1 MATRP
6 SRYRSS
12 TSASNKPAT
21 TKAAEV
27 LQSLLHGAQA
37 VISPPSSSPSR
48 QQLLPTD
55 QPHAATPPRRRTV
68 GGYPDIQALLKY
80 ARQIHQYLTALS
92 PPSTAQD
99 DFRHMH
105 GFQLL
110 LSILR
115 SFSGFYNPQVRSEP
129 EKRALFELLH
139 VTLAV
144 LSAALRG
151 HHGNRRYFRHRV
163 EGGGWEALEQ
173 VIASIGLGVSD
184 SDLWGN
190 CQLFGK
196 LLSFALDD
204 QRMDELSQWIAEV
217 SIGHSP
223 SKSKAAAR
231 DLPQGEAEEVKTG
244 RGGTGTEA
252 PGNTPK
258 DSESGTETDESDK
271 YASKDESFEH
281 VSKEDAAEEV
291 GGPEDVF
298 DVSHM
303 KKKLGEIIG
312 PKTEL
317 QNAQVMRTVIGFW
330 ECIPRSQGGNT
341 DPISLLVLDTVSALL
356 RISLANLAALHS
368 TGILSRFLR
377 LYFADKSPLSSDER
391 ERILPICQSLMYLGV
406 NQLSDAQFLLSSS
419 DPAASVFCLEMA
431 SKYTGPPF
439 VQFDLSHCGHSSI
452 ELPNLGRPFP
462 PMAGNGFTFTCWMRI
477 DNFDPRSHT
486 TIFGVF
492 DASQTCFL
500 LLYLERDTRN
510 FILQTSVISSR
521 PSVRFRSVSFRE
533 KEWYHVALVH
543 RRGKARASLYVNGEF
558 VEQVKAAYPVP
569 PPTVPTGAA
578 ESFVSFGSSN
588 RGKPIPVQAFLG
600 TPKDLSLQVGPGL
613 VFSKWSL
620 ASAHLFEETLSDD
633 FIAVHYRLGP
643 RYQANYQDSL
653 GGFQTY
659 TASARLALR
668 NDFNGGKD
676 DNSDILRA
684 IRDKAASIVPE
695 QKILMS
701 TLPRSTFRTD
711 GTFFESLLF
720 RSLSRASAANLLS
733 LTTKSGTAIAINGA
747 LPCINDAL
755 VRSHGVSILAGDPV
769 LVTPFYFDDNL
780 WRLAGFS
787 SLALKLVER
796 TTTAEE
802 LLRATE
808 MVFHCINSSWRNS
821 DAMERDN
828 GYSIL
833 SMLLRAKLKTGPQSS
848 LLTLTTSAPFT
859 SESSGWKATPVTGDR
874 QETSLRMLKLV
885 LSFVGYDHA
894 NPLESLII
902 NPLAYRILLIDFDT
916 WRKAPP
922 DTQQLYYEQFDT
934 FAVMSKFHQ
943 FNSRRL
949 LRMRIIKRLLD
960 AMKVETVSE
969 EILPYFLKSFES
981 LVRCNYNAEVHRA
994 LALYITYALHTP
1006 PTANLPRTPRPL
1018 GAAGRSS
1025 ASLAGSMP
1033 RRHTGES
1040 SSGAGGS
1047 ESSSSLAVAGTAKT
1061 LTKKQLGV
1069 RILKL
1074 YEQLL
1079 CEKGTVANI
1088 RKFARTVTNKW
1099 LLYLLSSDD
1108 LDVLLSGCKILTR
1121 LLVTQG
1127 SSYAQKFGSKSGGFW
1142 IMAHRLRH
1150 WWDVPTIWL
1159 CVFSILFGKDVA
1171 AIEAQDSALSLD
1183 VLVSA
1188 FGAGSKIVCSDILV
1202 VVVAVL
1208 QQGLGDVLKT
1218 SDSSSASPAS
1228 DGNAAASVPT
1238 TVPARG
1244 GAGTKSQEKAALLDA
1259 VVQFLS
1265 NLHVSSAEFRDF
1277 TLVSDY
1283 LKLLSSALFPAV
1295 VSMEALPPEVELNS
1309 KDAPLRFDGAD
1320 IVIRQRPSATPMVRT
1335 SSINSSLSSSVHSTI
1350 GGSTVDV
1357 ATDSTILAS
1366 TESAHP
1372 AASRPGPSVNPS
1384 ANPSANTSSNT
1395 RHRRSSSFIL
1405 LTTQAAPLSW
1415 HTAKLAV
1422 HSVPKRQLVVI
1433 PQQENNGIQDRLMG
1447 LIIDAFVDQVLVRKE
1462 FPGFNLG
1469 QRTPPSFQEHQAY
1482 FESSILRST
1491 ILRVK
1496 AILQRD
1502 LRMLCEPKV
1511 LTNMARFTAHMVD
1524 GTFDGTFVNGVDVLM
1539 DFIGMLLEYLHR
1551 PEVASLKS
1559 VRLCNQA
1566 VMSIRASFLKLVL
1579 FRLSDV
1585 DAEMEGSNG
1594 QSPEAEALPVLER
1607 IFYWQSVLIDCLST
1621 EITSDEYHMKLMF
1634 YQLYARLLDPDESV
1648 RLAAASIW
1656 RVILVQ
1662 KPNESATVLRQ
1673 CATTDQLHL
1682 ARSFRNLTEV
1692 DDGTFLEWVD
1702 KHRPSLDAF
1711 FLGGMSKFWEDF
1723 VTTEN
1728 QRASDSLKS
1737 RLSRRRDKL
1746 KQWHGEMQERS
1757 NILLRHEMANSAWM
1771 KSIFATEHF
1780 KLQRVLQ
1787 DQQDDLTYLA
1797 TTFGKMERDLKRPG
1811 AVFSASG
1818 IPTKWKLDRTEGR
1831 NRMRLRLLPDST
1843 DRVKIIL
1850 QAKKKAVEAA
1860 AAAAASSTPTS
1871 AVSTSNRGATP
1882 TPEPAQPALSKM
1894 ASNASTVSSIPSTAT
1909 LRPQD
1914 TSSSPSGGTTTITS
1928 TPTPCAETPAENT
1941 ANVLSGNTLD
1951 GAMQMAGAE
1960 TGVSPEDDFELID
1973 DPNEPDGEDG
1983 FEDKN
1988 RKVMRR
1994 LEQGDVVQNVYNV
2007 SRIIGLDAC
2016 EGILIVGK
2024 DALYLMD
2031 NVFQCRDGEIVNA
2044 WQAPADERDPFSQI
2058 ITTKPANSHDKDA
2071 ATNGIG
2077 GVNGQPPSQA
2087 SNGVEQESR
2096 SWRWFDVISV
2106 SKRRF
2111 LFRDVAI
2118 ELFFRDGRSY
2128 LLTTID
2134 NAKRDDVYGRLMA
2147 RIPHSTGPANALPN
2161 PEDAWR
2167 LEALRVSE
2175 EVPQTLG
2182 SKFGSIFNSSPWSPS
2197 MRRWQKGEMSNFHYL
2212 MLVNTM
2218 AGRTFND
2225 LTQYPVFPWVLADYT
2240 SDELDLTNS
2249 ASFRDLSKPMGAQ
2262 TTQRQADF
2270 AMRYNTLAEM
2280 GQPPFH
2286 YGTHYSSAMV
2296 VSSYLIRLPPFV
2308 QSFLLLQGGHF
2319 DHPDRL
2325 FYSIE
2330 GAWRSASHDNGAD
2343 VRELIPE
2350 FFCLPEFLINI
2361 NGYDFGRRQDGSK
2374 IDNVVLPP
2382 WAKGDPNIFIAKH
2395 REALES
2401 PYVSQHLHKWIDL
2414 VFGNKQRGDAA
2425 VESLNVFHHLSY
2437 DGAIDLDNIKDPQ
2450 ERAIVTGIIHNFGQ
2464 TPRQVFSRP
2473 HQAREHE
2480 TCPIRRLDS
2489 SAELLARIP
2498 HSILESRERVA
2509 SLVYVQKLDRLLCA
2523 SPFRL
2528 NLPPVY
2534 DKYLEWGYT
2543 DNSIRFYHS
2552 DNRKL
2557 AGLFE
2562 NLHIGQI
2569 SCVAFAD
2576 SKTLITAGEDCAVSV
2591 YAVVQSGSGKPVEL
2605 LTRSSLFGHKT
2616 PVTTVAVSNAFST
2629 LLTVSQDGVAML
2641 WDLNRLEFIRKLPGA
2656 RPVECARINDVTGE
2670 IMLCSGPNVVLYT
2683 LNGELLLDQNVCDG
2697 GPEDYVHSCAFYEGA
2712 GSEWLEN
2719 CLVFTGHRR
2728 GRVNIWRKTVGP
2740 RGRWV
2745 LELVRRLDHVDPKS
2759 EVGANVDAAITCIT
2773 PMPQLVYTGDDD
2785 GRVLQAEN

>member
-12 TSASNKPAT
+12 TSASNRPAT

-37 VISPPSSSPSR
+37 VISSPSSSPSR

-55 QPHAATPPRRRTV
+55 QTHATTPPRRRTV

-80 ARQIHQYLTALS
+80 VRQIHQYLTALS

-129 EKRALFELLH
+129 EKCALFELLH

-144 LSAALRG
+144 LSAAFRG

-184 SDLWGN
+184 SDMWGN

-204 QRMDELSQWIAEV
+204 QRMDELCQWIAKV
-217 SIGHSP
+217 STAD
-223 SKSKAAAR
+223 SKPKVKAATG
-231 DLPQGEAEEVKTG
+231 DLPQGEG
-244 RGGTGTEA
+244 
-252 PGNTPK
+252 
-258 DSESGTETDESDK
+258 
-271 YASKDESFEH
+271 
-281 VSKEDAAEEV
+281 SKESE
-291 GGPEDVF
+291 
-298 DVSHM
+298 
-303 KKKLGEIIG
+303 
-312 PKTEL
+312 TEL
-317 QNAQVMRTVIGFW
+317 QNAEVMRTVIGFW
-330 ECIPRSQGGNT
+330 ECIPRSQGGDS
-341 DPISLLVLDTVSALL
+341 DPISLLVLDTISALL
-356 RISLANLAALHS
+356 RISLANLAALHG

-391 ERILPICQSLMYLGV
+391 ERILPICRSMMYFGV
-406 NQLSDAQFLLSSS
+406 NQLSDAQFLLSSK

-431 SKYTGPPF
+431 SKYAGPPF

-452 ELPNLGRPFP
+452 ELPNLGRLFP
-462 PMAGNGFTFTCWMRI
+462 PMTGNGFTFTCWMCI
-477 DNFDPRSHT
+477 DNFDPQSHT

-492 DASQTCFL
+492 DVSQTCFL

-510 FILQTSVISSR
+510 FILQTSVTSSR

-578 ESFVSFGSSN
+578 ETFVSFGSSN

-600 TPKDLSLQVGPGL
+600 TPKDLSSKVGPGL

-620 ASAHLFEETLSDD
+620 ASAHLFEEILSDD

-676 DNSDILRA
+676 ENSDILRA

-733 LTTKSGTAIAINGA
+733 LTAKSGTAIAINGA

-755 VRSHGVSILAGDPV
+755 VRSHGVSILTGDPV

-802 LLRATE
+802 LLRATD

-833 SMLLRAKLKTGPQSS
+833 
-848 LLTLTTSAPFT
+848 
-859 SESSGWKATPVTGDR
+859 
-874 QETSLRMLKLV
+874 
-885 LSFVGYDHA
+885 
-894 NPLESLII
+894 N
-902 NPLAYRILLIDFDT
+902 
-916 WRKAPP
+916 
-922 DTQQLYYEQFDT
+922 TQQLYYEQFDT

-1006 PTANLPRTPRPL
+1006 PAANLPRTPRPL

-1025 ASLAGSMP
+1025 ASLAGGMP

-1040 SSGAGGS
+1040 SSGVGGS
-1047 ESSSSLAVAGTAKT
+1047 ESSSISVAETAKV

-1069 RILKL
+1069 RILNL

-1108 LDVLLSGCKILTR
+1108 LGVLLSGCKILTR

-1127 SSYAQKFGSKSGGFW
+1127 SNYAQKFGSKSGGFW

-1150 WWDVPTIWL
+1150 WWDIPTIWL
-1159 CVFSILFGKDVA
+1159 CVLSILFGKDVA
-1171 AIEAQDSALSLD
+1171 AIEAQGSALSLD
-1183 VLVSA
+1183 NLVSA
-1188 FGAGSKIVCSDILV
+1188 FGAGSKIVCPDVLV
-1202 VVVAVL
+1202 VVVAML

-1218 SDSSSASPAS
+1218 SDVSSVSPAN
-1228 DGNAAASVPT
+1228 DAVVPVNAPT
-1238 TVPARG
+1238 S
-1244 GAGTKSQEKAALLDA
+1244 GAESTSQDKATLLDA

-1277 TLVSDY
+1277 TLFSDY
-1283 LKLLSSALFPAV
+1283 LRLLSSALFPAV
-1295 VSMEALPPEVELNS
+1295 VSMEALPAEVELNS
-1309 KDAPLRFDGAD
+1309 KDAPLHFDGAD

-1335 SSINSSLSSSVHSTI
+1335 SSFNSSLSSSMHSTI

-1357 ATDSTILAS
+1357 AADSSVLAS
-1366 TESAHP
+1366 TDSVHS
-1372 AASRPGPSVNPS
+1372 AASRPGPSV
-1384 ANPSANTSSNT
+1384 NT

-1405 LTTQAAPLSW
+1405 LTKQAAPPSW

-1433 PQQENNGIQDRLMG
+1433 SQQENNGIQDRLMG
-1447 LIIDAFVDQVLVRKE
+1447 LIVDAFVDQVLVRKE

-1469 QRTPPSFQEHQAY
+1469 LRTPPSFQEHQAY

-1496 AILQRD
+1496 VILQRD
-1502 LRMLCEPKV
+1502 LRMVCEPKV

-1539 DFIGMLLEYLHR
+1539 DFTGLILEYLHR

-1585 DAEMEGSNG
+1585 DAEVEGSSG
-1594 QSPEAEALPVLER
+1594 QNSEAEALPVLER

-1723 VTTEN
+1723 VTSEN
-1728 QRASDSLKS
+1728 QRAADSLKS
-1737 RLSRRRDKL
+1737 RLSRRREKL
-1746 KQWHGEMQERS
+1746 KQWQGEAQERS
-1757 NILLRHEMANSAWM
+1757 SILLRHETHNNAWM

-1818 IPTKWKLDRTEGR
+1818 VPTKWKLDRTEGR
-1831 NRMRLRLLPDST
+1831 NRMRLRLLPDSS
-1843 DRVKIIL
+1843 DRVKNIL
-1850 QAKKKAVEAA
+1850 QAKKKAMEASAA
-1860 AAAAASSTPTS
+1860 ANTPTS
-1871 AVSTSNRGATP
+1871 AVSTSNRGTP
-1882 TPEPAQPALSKM
+1882 TPVSAQPSLSKM
-1894 ASNASTVSSIPSTAT
+1894 VSNASSVSTTPSTAT

-1914 TSSSPSGGTTTITS
+1914 AATSSASGIS
-1928 TPTPCAETPAENT
+1928 ATPTPSTETTAEPILGGPA
-1941 ANVLSGNTLD
+1941 SD
-1951 GAMQMAGAE
+1951 GAMQLPGAE
-1960 TGVSPEDDFELID
+1960 TGVAPEDDFELID

-1994 LEQGDVVQNVYNV
+1994 LEQGDIVQNVYNV

-2058 ITTKPANSHDKDA
+2058 ITTKPTSSHDKDA
-2071 ATNGIG
+2071 AANGAG
-2077 GVNGQPPSQA
+2077 GGNGQSPNQA

-2134 NAKRDDVYGRLMA
+2134 NEKRDEVYGRLMA
-2147 RIPHSTGPANALPN
+2147 KIPHATGPANALPN

-2167 LEALRVSE
+2167 LEGLRVNE

-2240 SDELDLTNS
+2240 SEELDLNNM

-2262 TTQRQADF
+2262 TKQRQADF

-2308 QSFLLLQGGHF
+2308 QSFLLLQGGQF

-2401 PYVSQHLHKWIDL
+2401 PYVSQHLHEWIDL

-2425 VESLNVFHHLSY
+2425 VENLNVFHHLSY

-2473 HQAREHE
+2473 HQAREHDS
-2480 TCPIRRLDS
+2480 CPIRRLDS
-2489 SAELLARIP
+2489 SAESLARIP

-2528 NLPPVY
+2528 NLPPFY

-2670 IMLCSGPNVVLYT
+2670 IMVCSGPNVVLYT
-2683 LNGELLLDQNVCDG
+2683 LNGDLLLDQNVCDG

-2712 GSEWLEN
+2712 GNEWLEN

-2728 GRVNIWRKTVGP
+2728 GRVNIWRKAVGP

-2745 LELVRRLDHVDPKS
+2745 LEPVRRLDHVDPKS
-2759 EVGANVDAAITCIT
+2759 EIGANVDAAITCIT

-2785 GRVLQAEN
+2785 GRVYEWSLIQRDR

>member
-55 QPHAATPPRRRTV
+55 QPHTSPAPRKRTI

-92 PPSTAQD
+92 PPNAAQD

-129 EKRALFELLH
+129 EKRAFFELLH

-144 LSAALRG
+144 LSAAFRG

-204 QRMDELSQWIAEV
+204 QRIDELCQWIARV
-217 SIGHSP
+217 SIGASHP
-223 SKSKAAAR
+223 SVKAASATSEQ
-231 DLPQGEAEEVKTG
+231 PQDTDKKKDTEEETRTDGACAAAGSDDDDKT
-244 RGGTGTEA
+244 T
-252 PGNTPK
+252 
-258 DSESGTETDESDK
+258 
-271 YASKDESFEH
+271 SKDNSFEH
-281 VSKEDAAEEV
+281 VSKEDATEEV
-291 GGPEDVF
+291 TAPEEDF
-298 DVSHM
+298 DVVQM
-303 KKKLGEIIG
+303 KKKLGDIIG
-312 PKTEL
+312 PKAEL
-317 QNAQVMRTVIGFW
+317 QNAEVMRTVIGFW
-330 ECIPRSQGGNT
+330 ECIPRSHGGDS
-341 DPISLLVLDTVSALL
+341 DPTSLLVLDTVAALL

-377 LYFADKSPLSSDER
+377 LYFAEQSPLSSDER
-391 ERILPICQSLMYLGV
+391 ERILPICRSMMYLGV

-419 DPAASVFCLEMA
+419 DPAASTFCLEMA
-431 SKYTGPPF
+431 SSYTGPPF
-439 VQFDLSHCGHSSI
+439 VEFDLSHCGHSSI
-452 ELPNLGRPFP
+452 ELPNLGRLFP
-462 PMAGNGFTFTCWMRI
+462 PMTGNGYTFTCWMRV
-477 DNFDPRSHT
+477 DKFDPRSHT

-510 FILQTSVISSR
+510 FILQTSVTSSR

-569 PPTVPTGAA
+569 PPTVPNGAA

-600 TPKDLSLQVGPGL
+600 TPKDLSLQAGPGL
-613 VFSKWSL
+613 VLSKWSL

-676 DNSDILRA
+676 ENSDILRA

-701 TLPRSTFRTD
+701 TLPRCTFRTD

-733 LTTKSGTAIAINGA
+733 LTAKSGTAIAINGA

-755 VRSHGVSILAGDPV
+755 VRSHGVSILTGDPV

-787 SLALKLVER
+787 SLALKLVDR

-833 SMLLRAKLKTGPQSS
+833 SMLLRAKLGSSSQSS
-848 LLTLTTSAPFT
+848 PLALATSTPVTT
-859 SESSGWKATPVTGDR
+859 EGSSWKAIPVTGDR
-874 QETSLRMLKLV
+874 KETSLRLLKLV

-916 WRKAPP
+916 WRKSPP
-922 DTQQLYYEQFDT
+922 DTQSLYYEQFDT

-994 LALYITYALHTP
+994 LALYITYALHSPT
-1006 PTANLPRTPRPL
+1006 TANLPRTPRPL

-1025 ASLAGSMP
+1025 ASLAGGML
-1033 RRHTGES
+1033 RRNTGES
-1040 SSGAGGS
+1040 SSGVGGS
-1047 ESSSSLAVAGTAKT
+1047 ESSSLAVAETAKT

-1099 LLYLLSSDD
+1099 LLYLLSAND
-1108 LDVLLSGCKILTR
+1108 LAVLLSGCKILTR

-1127 SSYAQKFGSKSGGFW
+1127 SSYTQKFGSKTGGFW

-1150 WWDVPTIWL
+1150 WWDVPAIWL
-1159 CVFSILFGKDVA
+1159 CVLSILFGKDVA
-1171 AIEAQDSALSLD
+1171 TIDSEGTTLSLD
-1183 VLVSA
+1183 ILVSA
-1188 FGAGSKIVCSDILV
+1188 FGAGSKIVCPDVLV
-1202 VVVAVL
+1202 VVVAML
-1208 QQGLGDVLKT
+1208 QQGLGDVLKGT
-1218 SDSSSASPAS
+1218 DASPNPPVGDKNTTDVALT
-1228 DGNAAASVPT
+1228 GPT
-1238 TVPARG
+1238 GRETT
-1244 GAGTKSQEKAALLDA
+1244 GTTSKDKAILLDA

-1277 TLVSDY
+1277 TLASDY
-1283 LKLLSSALFPAV
+1283 LRLLSSALFPAV
-1295 VSMEALPPEVELNS
+1295 VSMEAISPEVELNS
-1309 KDAPLRFDGAD
+1309 KDAPLLFDGAD
-1320 IVIRQRPSATPMVRT
+1320 IVIRQRPNAASMVRT
-1335 SSINSSLSSSVHSTI
+1335 SSINSSLSSSMHSTI

-1357 ATDSTILAS
+1357 AADSTVLSSTDSVH
-1366 TESAHP
+1366 SA
-1372 AASRPGPSVNPS
+1372 AGRTGLSPSS
-1384 ANPSANTSSNT
+1384 

-1405 LTTQAAPLSW
+1405 LTTQAAPPSW

-1422 HSVPKRQLVVI
+1422 HSTPKRQLVVI
-1433 PQQENNGIQDRLMG
+1433 PQEDNNGLQNRLMG
-1447 LIIDAFVDQVLVRKE
+1447 LIVDAFVDQVLVRKE

-1469 QRTPPSFQEHQAY
+1469 LRTPPSFQEHQAY
-1482 FESSILRST
+1482 FESSILRET

-1539 DFIGMLLEYLHR
+1539 DFTGLILEYLHR

-1585 DAEMEGSNG
+1585 DAEIEGSNS
-1594 QSPEAEALPVLER
+1594 QQPEAEALPVLER

-1662 KPNESATVLRQ
+1662 KPNQSATVLRQ

-1723 VTTEN
+1723 VTGEN
-1728 QRASDSLKS
+1728 QRAADSIKA

-1746 KQWHGEMQERS
+1746 KQWQVETQERS
-1757 NILLRHEMANSAWM
+1757 NILVRHELANSAWM
-1771 KSIFATEHF
+1771 KSIFGTEHF

-1797 TTFGKMERDLKRPG
+1797 STFSKMERDLKRPG

-1818 IPTKWKLDRTEGR
+1818 VPTKWKLDRTEGR
-1831 NRMRLRLLPDST
+1831 NRMRLRLLPDSS
-1843 DRVKIIL
+1843 DRVKAMF
-1850 QAKKKAVEAA
+1850 QSKKKVTDASAA
-1860 AAAAASSTPTS
+1860 AATPTS
-1871 AVSTSNRGATP
+1871 VVSISNGGTP
-1882 TPEPAQPALSKM
+1882 APESAQPALTTA
-1894 ASNASTVSSIPSTAT
+1894 ASNASTVSATPSTVT
-1909 LRPQD
+1909 LKPRD
-1914 TSSSPSGGTTTITS
+1914 TAASLNSGIMV
-1928 TPTPCAETPAENT
+1928 TPTPSNEIPNEGILGGPA
-1941 ANVLSGNTLD
+1941 LD
-1951 GAMQMAGAE
+1951 SAASALAGGALQGPGAE
-1960 TGVSPEDDFELID
+1960 AGVAPEDDFELID

-2024 DALYLMD
+2024 DALYIMD

-2058 ITTKPANSHDKDA
+2058 ITTKPPNSHDKDISA
-2071 ATNGIG
+2071 NGASG
-2077 GVNGQPPSQA
+2077 ANGQPPSQS

-2096 SWRWFDVISV
+2096 SWRWYDVISV

-2128 LLTTID
+2128 LLTTI
-2134 NAKRDDVYGRLMA
+2134 NNEKRDDVYGRLMA
-2147 RIPHSTGPANALPN
+2147 KIPHATGPANALPN

-2167 LEALRVSE
+2167 LEGLRVTE
-2175 EVPQTLG
+2175 EGPQTLG

-2240 SDELDLTNS
+2240 SEELDLTNP

-2280 GQPPFH
+2280 DQPPFH

-2425 VESLNVFHHLSY
+2425 VENLNVFHHLSY

-2473 HQAREHE
+2473 HQAREHNS
-2480 TCPIRRLDS
+2480 CPIRRLDS
-2489 SAELLARIP
+2489 SADSLARIP

-2509 SLVYVQKLDRLLCA
+2509 SLVYVSKLDRLLCA

-2528 NLPPVY
+2528 NLPPAY

-2670 IMLCSGPNVVLYT
+2670 ILLCSGPNVVLYT
-2683 LNGELLLDQNVCDG
+2683 LNGDLLLDQNVCDG
-2697 GPEDYVHSCAFYEGA
+2697 GPEDYVYSCAFYEGA
-2712 GSEWLEN
+2712 GNEWLEN

-2728 GRVNIWRKTVGP
+2728 GRVNIWRKAVGP

-2759 EVGANVDAAITCIT
+2759 EIGTNVDAAITCIT

-2785 GRVLQAEN
+2785 GRVYEWSLIQRDR

>member
-12 TSASNKPAT
+12 TSASNPLT
-21 TKAAEV
+21 TSKAAEV
-27 LQSLLHGAQA
+27 LQSLLHGVQA
-37 VISPPSSSPSR
+37 VISPPSSSPAR

-55 QPHAATPPRRRTV
+55 QRASTPPRRRTV

-80 ARQIHQYLTALS
+80 ARQIHQYLTAHP

-110 LSILR
+110 LNVLR

-144 LSAALRG
+144 LSAAFRG

-173 VIASIGLGVSD
+173 VIASIGLGVNEA
-184 SDLWGN
+184 DLWGN

-204 QRMDELSQWIAEV
+204 QRMDELCQWVATV
-217 SIGHSP
+217 SIADA
-223 SKSKAAAR
+223 SKTKATTSSIDEAASK
-231 DLPQGEAEEVKTG
+231 DKDSKKEAKKD
-244 RGGTGTEA
+244 GGDKAETEA
-252 PGNTPK
+252 KTIK
-258 DSESGTETDESDK
+258 SDETT
-271 YASKDESFEH
+271 AKDESFEY
-281 VSKEDAAEEV
+281 VSKEDATEGTELGAT
-291 GGPEDVF
+291 F
-298 DVSHM
+298 DEAQM
-303 KKKLGEIIG
+303 KKKLRDIIG
-312 PKTEL
+312 LKMEL
-317 QNAQVMRTVIGFW
+317 QNAEVMRTVIGFW
-330 ECIPRSQGGNT
+330 ECIPRSRDSDT
-341 DPISLLVLDTVSALL
+341 DPISLMVLDTITELMRV
-356 RISLANLAALHS
+356 SLANLSALHS
-368 TGILSRFLR
+368 AGILSRFLR
-377 LYFADKSPLSSDER
+377 LYFAVPSSLTTVER
-391 ERILPICQSLMYLGV
+391 EHILPICRSLMYLGV
-406 NQLSDAQFLLSSS
+406 NQLSDAQFLLSST
-419 DPAASVFCLEMA
+419 DPAASVFCLDMA

-452 ELPNLGRPFP
+452 ELPNLGRSFP
-462 PMAGNGFTFTCWMRI
+462 PMAGNGYTFTCWMRV
-477 DNFDPRSHT
+477 DDFDPKSHT

-510 FILQTSVISSR
+510 FILQTSVTSSR
-521 PSVRFRSVSFRE
+521 PSVRFRSVSFNE
-533 KEWYHVALVH
+533 KQWYHVALVH
-543 RRGKARASLYVNGEF
+543 RRGKTRASLYVNGEF

-569 PPTVPTGAA
+569 PPTAPTGA
-578 ESFVSFGSSN
+578 ESFVSFASSD
-588 RGKPIPVQAFLG
+588 RGKPNPVQAFLG
-600 TPKDLSLQVGPGL
+600 TPKDLSTQVGSGL

-633 FIAVHYRLGP
+633 FIAVHFRLGP

-659 TASARLALR
+659 SASARLALR

-676 DNSDILRA
+676 ENSDILRA
-684 IRDKAASIVPE
+684 IRDKASSIVPE

-711 GTFFESLLF
+711 GTFLESLLF

-733 LTTKSGTAIAINGA
+733 LTAKSGTAIAINGA

-755 VRSHGVSILAGDPV
+755 VRSHGVSILTGDPV
-769 LVTPFYFDDNL
+769 LATPYYFDDNL

-796 TTTAEE
+796 TITSEE

-808 MVFHCINSSWRNS
+808 MVFYCINSSWRNS

-828 GYSIL
+828 GYAIL
-833 SMLLRAKLKTGPQSS
+833 SMLLRAKLGTAPSS
-848 LLTLTTSAPFT
+848 SPLLITTTPLAA

-874 QETSLRMLKLV
+874 KETSLRLLKLV
-885 LSFVGYDHA
+885 LAFVGYDHA

-922 DTQQLYYEQFDT
+922 DTQKLYYEQFDS

-981 LVRCNYNAEVHRA
+981 LVRCNYNAEVHRS
-994 LALYITYALHTP
+994 LALYITYALHSP
-1006 PTANLPRTPRPL
+1006 ASANLSRTPRPL

-1025 ASLAGSMP
+1025 ASLGGGGLQ
-1033 RRHTGES
+1033 RRHTGS
-1040 SSGAGGS
+1040 SSTGVGGS
-1047 ESSSSLAVAGTAKT
+1047 ESSSVSVADKSRN

-1099 LLYLLSSDD
+1099 LLCLISSDD
-1108 LDVLLSGCKILTR
+1108 LGVLLSGCRILTR
-1121 LLVTQG
+1121 LLITQG
-1127 SSYAQKFGSKSGGFW
+1127 TSYAQKFGSKSGGFW
-1142 IMAHRLRH
+1142 IMAHRLKH
-1150 WWDVPTIWL
+1150 WWDVPSVWL
-1159 CVFSILFGKDVA
+1159 CVLAILFGKDVA
-1171 AIEAQDSALSLD
+1171 GIDAQQTLSFDS
-1183 VLVSA
+1183 LVST
-1188 FGAGSKIVCSDILV
+1188 FGSGSKIVCPDALF
-1202 VVVAVL
+1202 VVVAML
-1208 QQGLGDVLKT
+1208 QQGLGDVLKAT
-1218 SDSSSASPAS
+1218 DASQGPPSDGSSSPAVASATAPAS
-1228 DGNAAASVPT
+1228 VAAAP
-1238 TVPARG
+1238 
-1244 GAGTKSQEKAALLDA
+1244 EKADILDP
-1259 VVQFLS
+1259 VVKILS
-1265 NLHVSSAEFRDF
+1265 NLHASSPEFRDF
-1277 TLVSDY
+1277 TLASDY
-1283 LKLLSSALFPAV
+1283 VRLLASALFPAV
-1295 VSMEALPPEVELNS
+1295 VSMEALAPETELNS

-1320 IVIRQRPSATPMVRT
+1320 IVVRQRPTSAAMVRT
-1335 SSINSSLSSSVHSTI
+1335 SSINSSLSSSLHSTI

-1357 ATDSTILAS
+1357 ASDSAVLTS
-1366 TESAHP
+1366 TESIHTTAG
-1372 AASRPGPSVNPS
+1372 RPGPSVS
-1384 ANPSANTSSNT
+1384 T
-1395 RHRRSSSFIL
+1395 RERRSSSFIL
-1405 LTTQAAPLSW
+1405 LTTQAAPPSW
-1415 HTAKLAV
+1415 YTAKLAV
-1422 HSVPKRQLVVI
+1422 HASPKRQLVVI
-1433 PQQENNGIQDRLMG
+1433 PQEETNKLQENLKG
-1447 LIIDAFVDQVLVRKE
+1447 LIVDGFVDQVLVRKE

-1469 QRTPPSFQEHQAY
+1469 LRTPPSFQEHQAY
-1482 FESSILRST
+1482 FESAILRST
-1491 ILRVK
+1491 IARIKEVLK
-1496 AILQRD
+1496 RD
-1502 LRMLCEPKV
+1502 LRILCEPKV

-1524 GTFDGTFVNGVDVLM
+1524 ATFDGTFVNGVDPLM
-1539 DFIGMLLEYLHR
+1539 NFTGLILEYLHR
-1551 PEVASLKS
+1551 PDVASLKS

-1566 VMSIRASFLKLVL
+1566 VMSIRTSFLKLVL

-1585 DAEMEGSNG
+1585 DADMENNG
-1594 QSPEAEALPVLER
+1594 GQQQKPETEAALPVLEG
-1607 IFYWQSVLIDCLST
+1607 IFYWHSVLIDCLST
-1621 EITSDEYHMKLMF
+1621 EITSDEYYMKLMF

-1662 KPNESATVLRQ
+1662 KTNESATVLRS

-1723 VTTEN
+1723 VTGEN
-1728 QRASDSLKS
+1728 QRAAESTKS

-1746 KQWHGEMQERS
+1746 KQWHMETQERS
-1757 NILLRHEMANSAWM
+1757 NILLRHEMANTAWM
-1771 KSIFATEHF
+1771 KSIFGTEHF
-1780 KLQRVLQ
+1780 KLQRHLQ

-1797 TTFGKMERDLKRPG
+1797 TTFSKMERDLRRPG

-1818 IPTKWKLDRTEGR
+1818 VPIKWKLDRTEGR
-1831 NRMRLRLLPDST
+1831 NRMRLRLLPDSS
-1843 DRVKIIL
+1843 DRVKKMF
-1850 QAKKKAVEAA
+1850 QSKKKATDA
-1860 AAAAASSTPTS
+1860 AAAAASTPTS
-1871 AVSTSNRGATP
+1871 AGGAASNGGSSTPAS
-1882 TPEPAQPALSKM
+1882 EKAQPALT
-1894 ASNASTVSSIPSTAT
+1894 TVSSNSSAVSTAT
-1909 LRPQD
+1909 LRPID
-1914 TSSSPSGGTTTITS
+1914 TTSSSAAGGISVTPSASNEPPNEPFSAVSITEGVDGNGLPGGALKA
-1928 TPTPCAETPAENT
+1928 P
-1941 ANVLSGNTLD
+1941 
-1951 GAMQMAGAE
+1951 GADNSVA
-1960 TGVSPEDDFELID
+1960 PEDDFELID

-1994 LEQGDVVQNVYNV
+1994 LEQGDVVQNVFNV

-2024 DALYLMD
+2024 DALYIMD

-2044 WQAPADERDPFSQI
+2044 WQAPADERDPYSQI
-2058 ITTKPANSHDKDA
+2058 ITTKPTNNNHDKDNA
-2071 ATNGIG
+2071 ANGN
-2077 GVNGQPPSQA
+2077 NGQSSQFQ
-2087 SNGVEQESR
+2087 GVEQESR
-2096 SWRWFDVISV
+2096 SWRWYDVISV

-2128 LLTTID
+2128 LLTLID
-2134 NAKRDDVYGRLMA
+2134 NAKRDDVYGRLIGK
-2147 RIPHSTGPANALPN
+2147 IPHATGPANALPN

-2167 LEALRVSE
+2167 LEGLRVTE
-2175 EVPQTLG
+2175 EGPQTLG

-2240 SDELDLTNS
+2240 SNELDLTNP
-2249 ASFRDLSKPMGAQ
+2249 ATFRDLSKPMGAQ
-2262 TTQRQADF
+2262 TLQRQSDF

-2330 GAWRSASHDNGAD
+2330 GAWKSASHDNGAD
-2343 VRELIPE
+2343 VRELMPE
-2350 FFCLPEFLINI
+2350 FFCLPEFLVNV

-2374 IDNVVLPP
+2374 IDNVLLPP

-2414 VFGNKQRGDAA
+2414 VFGSKQRGDAA
-2425 VESLNVFHHLSY
+2425 VEALNVFHHLSY
-2437 DGAIDLDNIKDPQ
+2437 HGAIDLDNIKDEQ
-2450 ERAIVTGIIHNFGQ
+2450 ERAIVTSIIHNFGQ

-2473 HQAREHE
+2473 HQAREHD

-2489 SAELLARIP
+2489 LADSLARIP
-2498 HSILESRERVA
+2498 HPILESRERVA
-2509 SLVYVQKLDRLLCA
+2509 SLIYVPKLDRLLCA

-2528 NLPPVY
+2528 NLPPFY

-2543 DNSIRFYHS
+2543 DNSVRFYHS

-2683 LNGELLLDQNVCDG
+2683 LNGDLLLDQNVCDG
-2697 GPEDYVHSCAFYEGA
+2697 GHGGPEDYVHACAFYEGA
-2712 GSEWLEN
+2712 GNEWLEN
-2719 CLVFTGHRR
+2719 YLVFTGHRR

-2759 EVGANVDAAITCIT
+2759 ENGANVDAAITCIT
-2773 PMPQLVYTGDDD
+2773 PMPQIVYTGDDD
-2785 GRVLQAEN
+2785 GRVVSFYVAL